1 MMQMNAKT
9 KKTDLTL
16 SMDDKIYLAVAYK
29 QANGMG
35 FIYMLICNRV
45 NKSSYSLLPEAQI
58 LTFKNV
64 AQAKIY
70 YQTLLQIQE
79 FQSEIDICKKFKK
92 ANEAEIQKFLS
103 AKETKKDR

>member
-1 MMQMNAKT
+1 MSAKT
-9 KKTDLTL
+9 KKPDLTL

-29 QANGMG
+29 QSDGMG

-45 NKSSYSLLPEAQI
+45 DKSRYALFPEAQI
-58 LTFKNV
+58 MTFEN
-64 AQAKIY
+64 AADAKIY

-79 FQSEIDICKKFKK
+79 FQDTQEIHKKFKK

-103 AKETKKDR
+103 GKETIKNR